1 MQCAYYFTPSGGL
14 GELHSFPT
22 RRSSD
27 LAAGATFDDQ
37 STTGG
42 TFTIQSTAGTAGA
55 VTNLGTWQNSG
66 AAATSAVNVA
76 FNNSGTIDV
85 KSGTLLLNGA
95 VSNTGTLHADGGTL
109 TVSTAVSDA

>member
-42 TFTIQSTAGTAGA
+42 TFRIQNTAGSAGA
-55 VTNLGTWQNSG
+55 VTNLGTWQERG
-66 AAATSAVNVA
+66 SARLSSVNVEITY
-76 FNNSGTIDV
+76 SGSCVNTV
-85 KSGTLLLNGA
+85 NVNTTSGTLQLNG
-95 VSNTGTLHADGGTL
+95 GGTD
-109 TVSTAVSDA
+109 TFASYTG